1 MALSTRRLGAGSSG
15 LGDASEM
22 GKGRRSRVEKD
33 NESYVLF
40 THTDCLRI
48 CYRSINKDMKEFIFV

>member
-22 GKGRRSRVEKD
+22 GKGRSRVEKD
-33 NESYVLF
+33 KSCVLF